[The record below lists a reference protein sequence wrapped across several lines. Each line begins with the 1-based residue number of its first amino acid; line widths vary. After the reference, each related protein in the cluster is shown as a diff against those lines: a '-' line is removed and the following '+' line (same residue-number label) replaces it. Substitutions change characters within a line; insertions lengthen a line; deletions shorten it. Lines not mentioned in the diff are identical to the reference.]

1 MSALKGRYVKGVDV
15 GFKSAT
21 IIASEQVTLASKFLN
36 KFNSFL
42 QFFLH
47 KTNIKL
53 SRLATISLL
62 EAQAG
67 ICAEA
72 GFIRRS

>member
-1 MSALKGRYVKGVDV
+1 MED
-15 GFKSAT
+15 
-21 IIASEQVTLASKFLN
+21 KFLN

-62 EAQAG
+62 EAQSG

-72 GFIRRS
+72 GFIRRIELSRIVELIASRRRAALSAGGEGK